1 MEHTVN
7 LIWSLALLLVLLG
20 ISFSFFSVVPQ
31 HRLVLLG
38 RFGSYTRTLKSGLRF
53 RIPFIERPIKSLSLA
68 SEEGLF
74 DITAVSVEGVPLKV
88 TIRLMFHIQS
98 DSSDFSTLLLHRPK
112 SIIDKILT
120 EQVRNSFA
128 NVKVGSV
135 GDQFYALETSVSKE
149 VKQTLDGSFPL
160 GTDALRI
167 EKIEGGEQV
176 RASSAEL
183 ISAEIKKK
191 AIMAE
196 AEAHRDAELI
206 AAQSRA
212 EALLIEAKARD
223 EAELSS
229 KRMEAESLKITTDS
243 EIERSKALAEAELF
257 SATKAAES
265 KRLLADADSY
275 LVQAL
280 GAVVNQAPH
289 QNGKD
294 VVTRL
299 PITNRS

>member
-1 MEHTVN
+1 MEQTVN
-7 LIWSLALLLVLLG
+7 LIWPLGLFLGLLA
-20 ISFSFFSVVPQ
+20 IFFSLFSIVP
-31 HRLVLLG
+31 HHHLMLLG
-38 RFGSYTRTLKSGLRF
+38 RLGSYTRPLKPGVRF
-53 RIPFIERPIKSLSLA
+53 RIPFIERPIKSLSLV
-68 SEEGLF
+68 SEEDYF
-74 DITAVSVEGVPLKV
+74 EFTVISDEGVPLKV
-88 TIRLMFHIQS
+88 VIRLMFYIQS
-98 DSSDFSTLLLHRPK
+98 DSSDFSPLVLYRPK

-135 GDQFYALETSVSKE
+135 GDQFYALETSVMNE

-160 GTDALRI
+160 AIDALRI

-183 ISAEIKKK
+183 IAAEIKKK

-196 AEAHRDAELI
+196 AEAHRDAELM
-206 AAQSRA
+206 AAKARA
-212 EALLIEAKARD
+212 EALLIEERAKN
-223 EAELSS
+223 EAELDS
-229 KRMEAESLKITTDS
+229 KRMEAESLKIATDT

-257 SATKAAES
+257 SATKSAES

-280 GAVVNQAPH
+280 GAVMNQAPQ
-289 QNGKD
+289 QNVKD
-294 VVTRL
+294 IVTRL
-299 PITNRS
+299 PIANRP

>member
-7 LIWSLALLLVLLG
+7 LIWSLALFLVLLC
-20 ISFSFFSVVPQ
+20 ISFSLFSIVPH

-38 RFGSYTRTLKSGLRF
+38 RFGSYTRPLRPGIRF
-53 RIPFIERPIKSLSLA
+53 RFPFIERPIKTLSLA
-68 SEEGLF
+68 SEEECF
-74 DITAVSVEGVPLKV
+74 EFTVISEEGIPLKV
-88 TIRLMFHIQS
+88 MIRLMFHVQS
-98 DSSDFSTLLLHRPK
+98 DSSDFSPLALHRPK
-112 SIIDKILT
+112 SIIDNILT
-120 EQVRNSFA
+120 EYVRNSFA
-128 NVKVGSV
+128 NLKVGSV
-135 GDQFYALETSVSKE
+135 GDHFYALETSVAKE

-160 GTDALRI
+160 AIDALRI
-167 EKIEGGEQV
+167 EKIEGGEQI

-191 AIMAE
+191 AVMLE
-196 AEAHRDAELI
+196 AEAHRDAEFI
-206 AAQSRA
+206 AAQTHA

-223 EAELSS
+223 EAELNS
-229 KRMEAESLKITTDS
+229 KRIEAESLKIATDS

-257 SATKAAES
+257 SATKSAES

-280 GAVVNQAPH
+280 GALMNQAPN

-294 VVTRL
+294 IVTRL